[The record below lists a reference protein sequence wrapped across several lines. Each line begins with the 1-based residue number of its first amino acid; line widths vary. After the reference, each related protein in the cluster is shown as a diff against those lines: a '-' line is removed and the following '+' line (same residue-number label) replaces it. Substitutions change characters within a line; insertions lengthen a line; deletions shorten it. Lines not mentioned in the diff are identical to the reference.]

1 MQKQNSENFS
11 AIKIKE
17 EGGEEMVK
25 KTVGTEKK
33 VGHVLRTITYF
44 HIQFI

>member
-17 EGGEEMVK
+17 GGGEMVK